1 MSQPPRS
8 KATSANSRQSP
19 GARLWE
25 KGWIYLPPGSSEQIS
40 PKDSRSS
47 AIDVGHIIGKR
58 LRSNLNSEQTPS
70 KIKKTDIDRIN
81 KIYRPSFENGAEKL
95 HESKNPNNAVN
106 TKRER
111 ETVVS
116 FGLYLIKSGLVRHAL
131 YANKT
136 ELNSPDRLSEER
148 AGGENK

>member
-19 GARLWE
+19 DARLWG
-25 KGWIYLPPGSSEQIS
+25 KGWIYLPPGSNEQLS

-47 AIDVGHIIGKR
+47 AIDKSHIIGKR
-58 LRSNLNSEQTPS
+58 LRSNLKSEQTPS

-81 KIYRPSFENGAEKL
+81 KIYRPSFENSAEKL
-95 HESKNPNNAVN
+95 HESPNPNDVVN

-111 ETVVS
+111 ESVVS
-116 FGLYLIKSGLVRHAL
+116 FSLYWIKPASYVTHYMLT
-131 YANKT
+131 K
-136 ELNSPDRLSEER
+136 LNSLDRLPEER
-148 AGGENK
+148 AGGESR